1 MIQEEEWI
9 CSNFEPLEGIVELAY
24 QTEGNGFLDMKSID
38 IEDMITYHDNGLT
51 AEELLSIFEEKLQ
64 NQTM

>member
-1 MIQEEEWI
+1 
-9 CSNFEPLEGIVELAY
+9 
-24 QTEGNGFLDMKSID
+24 MKSID